1 MNSGTVLEISGQL
14 LGWRAAA
21 RKTCGRGGLDWL
33 LPLFPSL
40 WRWHR
45 DLQTQQAVSFSFF
58 LSFFLSVVFLS
69 SADLAVGSRSRSSTW
84 GWTGEG
90 EQVDEEGDGVCGGG
104 AGGKRRTDRGLW
116 APLAVW
122 AALGLVSV
130 EAGLC
135 WWGKICCG
143 QRWGKRREPVGCWIS
158 GKDGAATADGE
169 DRLRGGRSGVWLV
182 CGGKENKG
190 WPVGKNGSG
199 ERWGKMERGVYG
211 GLLWVTVSWGRRKVS
226 GGCFWLS
233 GSGRENQRRGGAAAS
248 FERDEK
254 LL

>member
-135 WWGKICCG
+135 W
-143 QRWGKRREPVGCWIS
+143 
-158 GKDGAATADGE
+158 
-169 DRLRGGRSGVWLV
+169 
-182 CGGKENKG
+182 
-190 WPVGKNGSG
+190 
-199 ERWGKMERGVYG
+199 
-211 GLLWVTVSWGRRKVS
+211 
-226 GGCFWLS
+226 
-233 GSGRENQRRGGAAAS
+233 
-248 FERDEK
+248 
-254 LL
+254 